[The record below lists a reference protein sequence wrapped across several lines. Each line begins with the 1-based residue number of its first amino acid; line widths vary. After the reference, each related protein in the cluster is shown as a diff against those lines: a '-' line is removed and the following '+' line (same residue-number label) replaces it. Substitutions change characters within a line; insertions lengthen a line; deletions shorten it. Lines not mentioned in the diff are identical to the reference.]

1 MLERISEY
9 GLPASSAILRVSSWA
24 AMSRTRRRR
33 LSSTANRVS
42 RKACSISLLIR
53 SMSIPFLADV
63 KWTRPGPAFRAFSHG
78 LSSTALGA
86 CCLR

>member
-1 MLERISEY
+1 
-9 GLPASSAILRVSSWA
+9 
-24 AMSRTRRRR
+24 
-33 LSSTANRVS
+33 
-42 RKACSISLLIR
+42 LIR

-63 KWTRPGPAFRAFSHG
+63 KWTRPGPAFLALSHG